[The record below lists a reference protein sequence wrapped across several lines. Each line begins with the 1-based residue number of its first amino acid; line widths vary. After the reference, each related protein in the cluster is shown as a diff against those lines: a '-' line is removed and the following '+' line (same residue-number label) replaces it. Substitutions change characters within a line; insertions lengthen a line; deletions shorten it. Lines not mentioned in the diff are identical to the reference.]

1 MGPHARDRGSAG
13 DGISTRVGS
22 VDEVRAN
29 PGSTAVVEQTQDR
42 ALAEV
47 NMASALQVVL
57 AVRSEGQAVDEWD
70 DLMNES
76 GEVTPLLIERLTI
89 GVGGFFHR
97 DAGGSKERAASSITG
112 VVIMAT
118 TPRAYFVGDSDTES
132 RAPVCSS
139 VDGVT
144 GDGVC
149 GFVRRRQRRHA
160 GGCGGDAEVAH
171 PVLADRSR
179 MTWDCSTCPLN
190 QWGSSGNGRGK
201 ACKEMRRL
209 LVLPD
214 DSDAPVIVNLPPTS
228 LTVWDKYAA
237 ARSNRADRAFYLVR
251 TQLGTRSEKR
261 GSFDWGVLTVANQ
274 GRIDFDLAQ
283 AIVQFQKAYRQH
295 VQAMSVQTAD
305 YYGCAGGGATRPS
318 ILKGRSWTS

>member
-1 MGPHARDRGSAG
+1 MREA
-13 DGISTRVGS
+13 
-22 VDEVRAN
+22 
-29 PGSTAVVEQTQDR
+29 TAVVEQTQDI
-42 ALAEV
+42 ALAEAK
-47 NMASALQVVL
+47 MAGALQVVL
-57 AVRSEGQAVDEWD
+57 AVRSEGQAADEWD
-70 DLMNES
+70 DLMNVS

-97 DAGGSKERAASSITG
+97 DAGGSKEQAANSITG

-118 TPRAYFVGDSDTES
+118 SPRAAFVGDSDTEQRS
-132 RAPVCSS
+132 PICSS

-144 GDGVC
+144 GMV
-149 GFVRRRQRRHA
+149 FA
-160 GGCGGDAEVAH
+160 GLFGEDNEDMLEDAEKMEVAH
-171 PVLADRSR
+171 PVLAERSR
-179 MTWDCSTCPLN
+179 MTWDCSTCALN
-190 QWGSSGNGRGK
+190 QWGSAGGGMRGK

-209 LVLPD
+209 LVLSD
-214 DSDAPVIVNLPPTS
+214 DSDAPVIVTLPPTS

-251 TQLGTRSEKR
+251 TKLGTRSEKR
-261 GSFDWGVLTVANQ
+261 GSFDWGVLTVENK

-305 YYGCAGGGATRPS
+305 YYG
-318 ILKGRSWTS
+318 